1 MYWLL
6 PLAGLANATILTWGC
21 EKMFNH
27 FFTASFLCISLWL
40 HSNEEGKMVILPPY
54 PHKMR
59 LFLFMQFLVV
69 VSAYGSIYLGFGQ
82 WQSNKSPVS
91 LFSCSGVE
99 YVCSRG
105 HFFTIQKVPSDWM
118 DWFILKKAPLLL
130 SRFSRTSSC
139 IAVSSLFMRTVRLPL
154 PLLHFS
160 A

>member
-1 MYWLL
+1 MTVRRSDCQISDFG
-6 PLAGLANATILTWGC
+6 PILRAPPSSFLRKEPALRACHYCHRCCMPENVRGC

-40 HSNEEGKMVILPPY
+40 HSNEEEKMVIIPPY

-105 HFFTIQKVPSDWM
+105 HFLRFKRS
-118 DWFILKKAPLLL
+118 LL
-130 SRFSRTSSC
+130 TGW
-139 IAVSSLFMRTVRLPL
+139 IGSSLKRRL
-154 PLLHFS
+154 
-160 A
+160 